1 MIEKDAEVVGRL
13 LVDKGNLQLN
23 GSVKGV
29 VYTTDFILKHPVG
42 TYKNH
47 LLAARIDRPSLWPDY
62 LFVAKVVEHDKP
74 NILKWLH

>member
-1 MIEKDAEVVGRL
+1 
-13 LVDKGNLQLN
+13 
-23 GSVKGV
+23 
-29 VYTTDFILKHPVG
+29 
-42 TYKNH
+42 